1 MLLLDV
7 TAVLHP
13 SEMAFFGTNSVHNLA
28 FSSSHTSEA
37 SNHLM
42 QILATICPSYIPTMS
57 EASNRLMQILATIW
71 SSYAPTGVLGSF
83 VCILYDKC

>member
-42 QILATICPSYIPTMS
+42 QILATIWPSHP
-57 EASNRLMQILATIW
+57 
-71 SSYAPTGVLGSF
+71 PTGVPGSF
-83 VCILYDKC
+83 VRILYDIENVEEEQILLIVDN